1 MCSITCNTEDCN
13 KENNL
18 KKPTHICIHTHT
30 NTHKRQT
37 NERSSCQRPLDHRK
51 SKVIPEKKNISFC
64 FPDYAKA
71 FVQKTTNCGK
81 VLRDGNTRPSYQPP
95 EKLV

>member
-51 SKVIPEKKNISFC
+51 SKVIPEKKIS
-64 FPDYAKA
+64 
-71 FVQKTTNCGK
+71 
-81 VLRDGNTRPSYQPP
+81 PSASLTMLKPLCKKQQIV
-95 EKLV
+95 EKS

>member
-1 MCSITCNTEDCN
+1 MYSITCNTDDCN

-18 KKPTHICIHTHT
+18 KKPTHICIHTHTHTHT

-51 SKVIPEKKNISFC
+51 SNVITEKKYLLLL
-64 FPDYAKA
+64 P
-71 FVQKTTNCGK
+71 
-81 VLRDGNTRPSYQPP
+81 
-95 EKLV
+95 